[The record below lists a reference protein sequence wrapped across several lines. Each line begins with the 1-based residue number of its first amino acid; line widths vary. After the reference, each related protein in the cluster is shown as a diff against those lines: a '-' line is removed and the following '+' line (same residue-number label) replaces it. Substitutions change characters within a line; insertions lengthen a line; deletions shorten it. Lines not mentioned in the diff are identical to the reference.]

1 MAEIRPMTN
10 DDLLAYQ
17 QLCSICYTYRAT
29 ETPDPLPEEK
39 LRIRMGAFNEE
50 GQLLSAMMQI
60 PYDVRFEGESVK
72 LLGIGGVVTDPCARR
87 GGAVRKLFEEGLPR
101 LYREGYV
108 FSALYPFSHRF
119 YRKFGYETAEFWH
132 NAELPRTS
140 LRSDLEP
147 ADEIVRALPDGDDQD
162 MRAVYE
168 RYAAD
173 KHLVVLRDDAMWA
186 DLRRG
191 TPWADLKYA
200 YIMKKSG
207 KAVAYWV
214 GTMQKDGWRT
224 TLTLKDFAW
233 TCPEGLEAVFA
244 MIRGMNEV
252 ESVVL
257 RVQGGFDPRNLVE
270 EPYDVDWKNPCDGM
284 VRVMNVERALVLLPA
299 PPLPGMLHIRVTDAQ
314 IPQNNGVFVVNCDGY
329 GVSVTRDDYAE
340 ADIACDIRGLAV
352 LMCGQNAFGDCVR
365 MGAVTLKN
373 EKKRRL
379 ADLLFGRRE
388 LHMNH
393 NF

>member
-147 ADEIVRALPDGDDQD
+147 ADEIVRVLPDGDDQD

-168 RYAAD
+168 QYAVD

-233 TCPEGLEAVFA
+233 TCPEGLEAIFA

-270 EPYDVDWKNPCDGM
+270 EPYDVGWKNPCDGM

-299 PPLPGMLHIRVTDAQ
+299 PPLPGTLHIRVTDAQ
-314 IPQNNGVFVVNCDGY
+314 IPQNNGVFAVNCDGY
-329 GVSVTRDDYAE
+329 AVSVTRDDHAA